1 MCSKSV
7 LLDFH
12 LKQDTHGQI
21 LSCNTGPCP
30 HWFWWSSFAVAGHC
44 DLPRHSRA
52 SCTPRYTGANH
63 DSCTA
68 KQDSGTSLQPSL
80 CGNMPIQPPEFHKLQ
95 TLSRSS
101 WTKDYT
107 DTLRRVYRFTFSILL
122 KADNCLPDSCT
133 DQQIIRKI
141 RAELSKWSSN
151 LFQYLG

>member
-21 LSCNTGPCP
+21 LSCSTGPCP

-52 SCTPRYTGANH
+52 SCTPRHRGANH

-80 CGNMPIQPPEFHKLQ
+80 CGNMPIQTTGIPQAPDFVKVILNKGLYRYSEKGLSFHFLDTPEGPQLFTWQLHW
-95 TLSRSS
+95 SA
-101 WTKDYT
+101 DYKEDKGRT
-107 DTLRRVYRFTFSILL
+107 V
-122 KADNCLPDSCT
+122 
-133 DQQIIRKI
+133 
-141 RAELSKWSSN
+141 
-151 LFQYLG
+151 